1 MASKQVICKSLPL
14 LNSTFNN
21 TGAVTGGSLL
31 PKTADHPFLLLKSTE
46 MTQATTIS
54 PTGVHPRVPT
64 MGPCRAPTPVCP
76 PPPCACP
83 PPSPTVT
90 MGKRIIKAL
99 WFLTK
104 LGLFV
109 GVVKFTV
116 DEGLWGDS
124 EETEEL
130 AKRMGIV
137 GEKEKEEQKKETQ
150 SASRGMWDTA
160 VLKAGEVFGLEA

>member
-1 MASKQVICKSLPL
+1 MTSKQVISKSLPL
-14 LNSTFNN
+14 LNSRLNN
-21 TGAVTGGSLL
+21 PSVATGGSLL
-31 PKTADHPFLLLKSTE
+31 PKTDQPFLLLKSTE

-54 PTGVHPRVPT
+54 PTGVHPRGP
-64 MGPCRAPTPVCP
+64 MGPCRAPNPICP

-83 PPSPTVT
+83 PPSPTIT
-90 MGKRIIKAL
+90 LGKRIFRAI

-130 AKRMGIV
+130 AKRLGIV
-137 GEKEKEEQKKETQ
+137 GEKEKEEKEKESQT
-150 SASRGMWDTA
+150 ATRGMWDTV
-160 VLKAGEVFGLEA
+160 VLKAGEFFGLEA